1 MAKTKITCR
10 FNVNKYLGL
19 RFYLI
24 LFLLGGIVLGTII
37 FPFFCRDSSRTQ
49 IMRNLCPQALIICT
63 TEKVDP
69 LLINEKTTISKEV
82 GKMLIHYLATGEV
95 ITMKQHPSSMYIH
108 LKRITSNEDILFG
121 VILNDNGTLLGI
133 DITGFDVRKPYK
145 TRVIIKNTNTTTFN
159 FINDWIMHQAEN
171 IHVRDCAQTKVIK
184 F

>member
-1 MAKTKITCR
+1 
-10 FNVNKYLGL
+10 
-19 RFYLI
+19 
-24 LFLLGGIVLGTII
+24 
-37 FPFFCRDSSRTQ
+37 
-49 IMRNLCPQALIICT
+49 
-63 TEKVDP
+63 
-69 LLINEKTTISKEV
+69 
-82 GKMLIHYLATGEV
+82 
-95 ITMKQHPSSMYIH
+95 MYIH